1 MVRTICPSLPMR
13 MKALGA
19 KPAAAAASAFWFG
32 NGRLRLS
39 SRPPPAAAPA
49 CKKTR
54 REKQLADGER
64 PEPVAWE
71 VM

>member
-1 MVRTICPSLPMR
+1 MVRTIPSLPMR

-19 KPAAAAASAFWFG
+19 KPSAAAASAFWFG

-49 CKKTR
+49 CRKVR
-54 REKQLADGER
+54 RETPLADDDRAEPTVREER
-64 PEPVAWE
+64 
-71 VM
+71 

>member
-1 MVRTICPSLPMR
+1 MR

-19 KPAAAAASAFWFG
+19 KLSTSVALALPLT
-32 NGRLRLS
+32 NGRFKLS

-49 CKKTR
+49 RTKLR
-54 REKQLADGER
+54 RLR
-64 PEPVAWE
+64 RV